1 MAKKRDKIRRRR
13 DLKKARQGTSR
24 DSRSRP
30 SQTPT
35 KKSAESAQA
44 MDLWLA
50 VGIVVVIL
58 AAFVALY
65 YFTVQRP
72 RSRPPQTPAIKTEQ
86 PSSTP
91 EDTVE
96 ATPSP
101 SPEAATEPSD
111 EKPEA
116 ATEPTNEKA
125 EVPPVTQMSWSEPP
139 EMTIDTA
146 KDYEA
151 VIKTTR
157 GDIRVELFDDKTPV
171 TVNNFVFL
179 AREGYYDGI
188 LFHRVIAGFMAQ
200 TGDPT
205 GTGSGGPGYTFEDE
219 FDPTLR
225 HDSAGILSMANRG
238 EATNG
243 GQFFITYAPQPHLD
257 DHHSVF
263 GKVIEGMDI
272 ASALTPRD
280 PAGGANA
287 PGDRI
292 VAVEIIES

>member
-1 MAKKRDKIRRRR
+1 MAKKRDKIQRRRE
-13 DLKKARQGTSR
+13 LKKARQGASR
-24 DSRSRP
+24 DPKIRRP
-30 SQTPT
+30 STPA
-35 KKSAESAQA
+35 KKQAESAQP

-50 VGIVVVIL
+50 VGIVAAIL
-58 AAFVALY
+58 ALFIALY

-72 RSRPPQTPAIKTEQ
+72 RSRPPQMP
-86 PSSTP
+86 
-91 EDTVE
+91 TVE
-96 ATPSP
+96 IVRPTDPAEGDEEPAPSP
-101 SPEAATEPSD
+101 SPQVAPDPSD
-111 EKPEA
+111 EKPEQA
-116 ATEPTNEKA
+116 NESTDEKA
-125 EVPPVTQMSWSEPP
+125 EVPTVTQMSWSEPP
-139 EMTIDTA
+139 EMTIDTS

-151 VIKTTR
+151 IIQTTK
-157 GDIRVELFDDKTPV
+157 GDIRVELFDDKAPM

-225 HDSAGILSMANRG
+225 HDAGGILSMANRG

-243 GQFFITYAPQPHLD
+243 GQFFITYAAQPHLD

-280 PAGGANA
+280 PAGGPNA

-292 VAVEIIES
+292 IAVEIVES